1 MSQDRFDDRGDAPQR
16 PDVGLPPPPGPPD
29 TELPASFTLEH
40 MRARRVIG
48 LLVVTS
54 IALVVSIVAEVYLM
68 GVLARVADDGFV
80 TRSEADTIG
89 AWILATGVLAAV
101 LILVTGVAWLMWQHR
116 AHVNVRNA
124 AGGGGSLSFTPAWG
138 AGCWFVPLANLILPY
153 RAVAELA
160 RESSPGVKP
169 TGDRPGRVTPA
180 VIPAWWTA
188 WILASILGWISAR
201 MTIGDEA
208 EDSLKLVRLALA
220 SDVVAI
226 VAAGLAVGVL
236 RLIDHRQAAL
246 GRLLATGRLEEPAM
260 DQPVTGPRSRTPA
273 VIGSAAV
280 VIVTA
285 IAVGIAYS
293 AGSSAPG
300 TAPATRPSAS
310 AATIDEVWVLHEREG
325 FSVALPEAWRIK
337 ERHAVA
343 LAAVD
348 RATGTNILIYT
359 EPIPS
364 GITLDQYADAS
375 WEALSQAAGS
385 KRTAEDEIVE
395 LPAGSAIL
403 ISAETP
409 SDPIPV
415 RQVLYLLIQRSTG
428 YGVLLT
434 SGLRGIGDDATFD
447 QIMESFR
454 FVA

>member
-1 MSQDRFDDRGDAPQR
+1 
-16 PDVGLPPPPGPPD
+16 VGLPPPPGPPD
-29 TELPASFTLEH
+29 TAPPASFTLEH
-40 MRARRVIG
+40 KRARRVIG
-48 LLVVTS
+48 LLGATS
-54 IALVVSIVAEVYLM
+54 IALVVSIVAEAYQM
-68 GVLARVADDGFV
+68 GVVARVADNGFV
-80 TRSEADTIG
+80 TRSEAETID
-89 AWILATGVLAAV
+89 AWVLATGVLAAV
-101 LILVTGVAWLMWQHR
+101 LILMTGVAWLMWQHR

-124 AGGGGSLSFTPAWG
+124 AGGGGGSLSFTLAWG
-138 AGCWFVPLANLILPY
+138 IGCWFVPFANLVLPY

-160 RESSPGVKP
+160 RESRPGPGP
-169 TGDRPGRVTPA
+169 TGDRTGRATPA
-180 VIPAWWTA
+180 VIPAWWAA

-208 EDSLKLVRLALA
+208 EDSLNMVRLALA
-220 SDVVAI
+220 SDVVTI

-246 GRLLATGRLEEPAM
+246 GRLLATGRLDEPAM

-273 VIGSAAV
+273 ILGTAAV

-285 IAVGIAYS
+285 IAVGVAYS
-293 AGSSAPG
+293 AGRSAPG
-300 TAPATRPSAS
+300 SAPVTRPSAS
-310 AATIDEVWVLHEREG
+310 AAPLDEGWVLYEREG
-325 FSVALPEAWRIK
+325 FSVALPEAWSIK
-337 ERHAVA
+337 ERPAVA

-359 EPIPS
+359 ESLPS
-364 GITLDQYADAS
+364 GITLEQYAEAS

-409 SDPIPV
+409 SGRKSV
-415 RQVLYLLIQRSTG
+415 RQFVYLLTQHSTG
-428 YGVLLT
+428 YGVVLT
-434 SGLRGIGDDATFD
+434 SALGRTEDDATFD

-454 FVA
+454 FVG